1 MCSADHI
8 RQYCFDRHVQHH
20 KEVHPYKDLSPH
32 QYLHQHLHQQKQ
44 HATVTNGLAVD
55 VRPHVELG

>member
-55 VRPHVELG
+55 V